1 MCIRNHQVQTNVLS
15 IRLLLRYYYTALLFH
30 ARIGLMKGVTKYREA
45 AVKRKRGICRER
57 ERERKRQRETEM
69 GVERLR

>member
-45 AVKRKRGICRER
+45 AVKRKRVIFINRER
-57 ERERKRQRETEM
+57 ERERGRDRERPRW
-69 GVERLR
+69 G